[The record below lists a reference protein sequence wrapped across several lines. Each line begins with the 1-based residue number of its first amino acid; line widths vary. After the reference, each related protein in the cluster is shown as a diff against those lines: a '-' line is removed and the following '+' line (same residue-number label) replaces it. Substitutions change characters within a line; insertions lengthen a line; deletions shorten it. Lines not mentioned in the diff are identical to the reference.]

1 SGALLRVSRSAPCM
15 ALCLLWLVASVA
27 VASASNASDVP
38 KEHERFFDFLMH
50 TTGDQ
55 PELRHYLV
63 RKLLLHLAT
72 DPWRPRSP
80 CPRWRPQKRPA
91 EAEAAA
97 SDEAKRG
104 LLVVAMIAV
113 PVEAF
118 AWRRMVRA
126 TLQDL
131 AGPLDL
137 GHAWRRVSSGAEVR
151 PRFAVGAHAGSALR
165 SRVEREAAEFGD
177 MAILN
182 MTDSFETAGQ
192 NSEKTWLSFQWAL
205 QRYPDA
211 QLIFH
216 QDGDTVVDWRQA
228 LPRLLRAVLGP
239 EVLSRPLEE
248 EALQRLQLGRLCER
262 TPTHLLAGCPGAVEL
277 EPCGAG
283 SLYGF
288 SGGGPPKSW
297 GVRGSRATRLTSVGS
312 PRS

>member
-1 SGALLRVSRSAPCM
+1 
-15 ALCLLWLVASVA
+15 
-27 VASASNASDVP
+27 
-38 KEHERFFDFLMH
+38 
-50 TTGDQ
+50 
-55 PELRHYLV
+55 
-63 RKLLLHLAT
+63 
-72 DPWRPRSP
+72 
-80 CPRWRPQKRPA
+80 
-91 EAEAAA
+91 
-97 SDEAKRG
+97 
-104 LLVVAMIAV
+104 
-113 PVEAF
+113 
-118 AWRRMVRA
+118 MVRA
-126 TLQDL
+126 TLQDAPRPDL

-165 SRVEREAAEFGD
+165 SRVEREEFPSLARLPWEPDQKEDRAAGTQAAEFGD

-182 MTDSFETAGQ
+182 MTDSFETAGLGCVWDRPVRTLRRRGCPF
-192 NSEKTWLSFQWAL
+192 SAFGGWLSFPFPASWPPEAARDGRRGEKAWDPRWAL